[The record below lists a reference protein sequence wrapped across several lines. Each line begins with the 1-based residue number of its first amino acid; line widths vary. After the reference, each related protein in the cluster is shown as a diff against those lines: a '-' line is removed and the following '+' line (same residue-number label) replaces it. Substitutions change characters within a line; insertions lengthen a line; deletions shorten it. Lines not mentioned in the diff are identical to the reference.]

1 MYNAIPKIDPVY
13 QHQFALEISRFNL
26 QRGKSFVLIIVSI
39 EIVLLALLVINKSSS
54 SVFRYNQYAFMY
66 ALMIMICIVFW
77 VVLSYL
83 EKRIEAEPRFIK
95 MLNLAATCFIVFGM
109 VWGAVIS
116 LMDQALYGNIIA
128 FLVNLFITT
137 FMFYLKP
144 AKIFLAQVFAA
155 AVLFVGLP
163 YYQPST
169 NILIGHYANGS
180 IFIIFLLYF
189 ARTNYIGF
197 VQNFIN
203 QKIIEEKSLELTQIN
218 ARLMNEI
225 QISERVKNELATA
238 NQQLRIISSLDAL
251 TGIPNRRRL
260 DEVLLELW
268 SKAVAQQYAYSIM
281 MIDIDFFKRYNDT
294 HGHLAGDRC
303 LQAVAEVLNHCRRE
317 SLDFVARFGGEEFI
331 FVTVGL
337 NRQESLALAERIR
350 AEVEA
355 LGIEHQSSS
364 VASNI
369 TVSIGISHL
378 YPNKEDRLDLF
389 MEKADKALYQAKADG
404 RNRLVLFA

>member
-1 MYNAIPKIDPVY
+1 
-13 QHQFALEISRFNL
+13 
-26 QRGKSFVLIIVSI
+26 
-39 EIVLLALLVINKSSS
+39 
-54 SVFRYNQYAFMY
+54 
-66 ALMIMICIVFW
+66 
-77 VVLSYL
+77 
-83 EKRIEAEPRFIK
+83 
-95 MLNLAATCFIVFGM
+95 
-109 VWGAVIS
+109 
-116 LMDQALYGNIIA
+116 ALYGNIIA